1 MTDLRFYST
10 RTAAQRLG
18 VSLRT
23 VQLWVE
29 NGRLP
34 AWKTDGGH
42 RRIPA
47 DAVDRMVAEQRNQSA
62 TAAPGAAAE
71 KASAGRAFRVL
82 LVEDDEHLL
91 QIYRMALEALAPQ
104 VEILE
109 ATNGYDGLLLIGSS
123 KPDLV
128 ILDLIMP
135 GIDGFRLCRTID
147 AQLEFASTRIVVV
160 TSLDKHAINDRGGI
174 PAHIRVF
181 SKPIPMSVLQSLV
194 VTLQAAPPGS
204 PG

>member
-10 RTAAQRLG
+10 KTAAEMLG

-47 DAVDRMVAEQRNQSA
+47 DAVDRMVADQRSQ
-62 TAAPGAAAE
+62 TAATTTPAAPA
-71 KASAGRAFRVL
+71 ARAFRVL
-82 LVEDDEHLL
+82 LMEDDEHLL
-91 QIYRMALEALAPQ
+91 QIYRMALEALSPS

-109 ATNGYDGLLLIGSS
+109 AANGYDGLLLIGSS

-128 ILDLIMP
+128 VLDLIMP
-135 GIDGFRLCRTID
+135 GIDGFRLCRTLD
-147 AQLEFASTRIVVV
+147 AQQEFAATRIVVV
-160 TSLDKHAINDRGGI
+160 TSLDKHAIADRGGI

-194 VTLQAAPPGS
+194 VTLRVS
-204 PG
+204 PGAAG

>member
-10 RTAAQRLG
+10 KTAAEMLG

-47 DAVDRMVAEQRNQSA
+47 DAVDRMVADQRNQAAAPTA
-62 TAAPGAAAE
+62 TAARP
-71 KASAGRAFRVL
+71 FRVL

-91 QIYRMALEALAPQ
+91 QIYRMALETLSPP
-104 VEILE
+104 VEILD
-109 ATNGYDGLLLIGSS
+109 ATNGYDGLLLIGSN

-128 ILDLIMP
+128 VLDLIMP

-147 AQLEFASTRIVVV
+147 AQQEFAATRIVVV
-160 TSLDKHAINDRGGI
+160 TSLDKHAIADRGGI

-194 VTLQAAPPGS
+194 MTLQVS
-204 PG
+204 PGATA

>member
-10 RTAAQRLG
+10 KTAAEMLG

-47 DAVDRMVAEQRNQSA
+47 DAVDRMVAEQRHQSA
-62 TAAPGAAAE
+62 PARRAPAPPA
-71 KASAGRAFRVL
+71 RPFRVL

-91 QIYRMALEALAPQ
+91 QIYRMALETLDPP

-128 ILDLIMP
+128 VLDLIMP

-147 AQLEFASTRIVVV
+147 AQQEFAATRIAVV
-160 TSLDKHAINDRGGI
+160 TSLDKHAIADRGGV
-174 PAHIRVF
+174 PPHIRVF

-194 VTLQAAPPGS
+194 VTLQVS
-204 PG
+204 PGTPA

>member
-10 RTAAQRLG
+10 KTAAEMLG

-47 DAVDRMVAEQRNQSA
+47 DAVDRMVADQRNQAAAPTA
-62 TAAPGAAAE
+62 TAARP
-71 KASAGRAFRVL
+71 FRVL

-91 QIYRMALEALAPQ
+91 QIYRMALETLSPP
-104 VEILE
+104 VEILD
-109 ATNGYDGLLLIGSS
+109 ATNGYDGLLLIGSN

-128 ILDLIMP
+128 VLDLIMP

-147 AQLEFASTRIVVV
+147 AQQEFAATRIVVV
-160 TSLDKHAINDRGGI
+160 TSLDKHAIADRGGI

-194 VTLQAAPPGS
+194 VTLQVS
-204 PG
+204 PGATA

>member
-10 RTAAQRLG
+10 RTAAEMLG

-47 DAVDRMVAEQRNQSA
+47 DSVDRMVADQRSQ
-62 TAAPGAAAE
+62 TAAPTTAAA
-71 KASAGRAFRVL
+71 APAGRAFRVL

-91 QIYRMALEALAPQ
+91 QIYRMALETLNPS

-128 ILDLIMP
+128 LLDLIMP

-147 AQLEFASTRIVVV
+147 AQQEFAATRIVVV
-160 TSLDKHAINDRGGI
+160 TSLDKHAIADRGGI
-174 PAHIRVF
+174 PGHIRVF

-194 VTLQAAPPGS
+194 VTLQVS
-204 PG
+204 PGTPA

>member
-10 RTAAQRLG
+10 KTAAEMLG

-47 DAVDRMVAEQRNQSA
+47 DAVDRMVAEQRHQSA
-62 TAAPGAAAE
+62 PARGAAAQP
-71 KASAGRAFRVL
+71 ARPFRVL

-91 QIYRMALEALAPQ
+91 QIYRMALETLDPP

-128 ILDLIMP
+128 VLDLIMP

-147 AQLEFASTRIVVV
+147 AQQEFAATRIAVV
-160 TSLDKHAINDRGGI
+160 TSLDKHAIADRGGV
-174 PAHIRVF
+174 PPHIRVF

-194 VTLQAAPPGS
+194 VTLQIS
-204 PG
+204 PGTPA

>member
-10 RTAAQRLG
+10 RTAAEMLG

-47 DAVDRMVAEQRNQSA
+47 DAVDRMVAEQRHQSA
-62 TAAPGAAAE
+62 PASPAAAPPA
-71 KASAGRAFRVL
+71 RPFRVL

-91 QIYRMALEALAPQ
+91 QIYRMALDALDPR

-128 ILDLIMP
+128 VLDLIMP

-147 AQLEFASTRIVVV
+147 AQQEFATTRIAVV
-160 TSLDKHAINDRGGI
+160 TSLDKHAIADRGGI
-174 PAHIRVF
+174 PPHIRVF

-194 VTLQAAPPGS
+194 VTLQVS
-204 PG
+204 PGAPA

>member
-10 RTAAQRLG
+10 KTAAELLG

-47 DAVDRMVAEQRNQSA
+47 DSVDRMVADQRSQ
-62 TAAPGAAAE
+62 TAASTTAAA
-71 KASAGRAFRVL
+71 APAGRAFRVL

-91 QIYRMALEALAPQ
+91 QIYRMALETLNPP

-135 GIDGFRLCRTID
+135 GIDGFRLCRTIN
-147 AQLEFASTRIVVV
+147 AQQEFAATRIVVV
-160 TSLDKHAINDRGGI
+160 TSLDKHAIADRGGI

-194 VTLQAAPPGS
+194 VTLQVGPGT
-204 PG
+204 PA

>member
-10 RTAAQRLG
+10 KTAAEMLG

-47 DAVDRMVAEQRNQSA
+47 DAVDRMVAEQRHQSA
-62 TAAPGAAAE
+62 PARR
-71 KASAGRAFRVL
+71 ASAPPARPFRVL

-91 QIYRMALEALAPQ
+91 QIYRMALETLDPP

-128 ILDLIMP
+128 VLDLIMP
-135 GIDGFRLCRTID
+135 GIDGFRLCRTLD
-147 AQLEFASTRIVVV
+147 AQQEFAATRIAVV
-160 TSLDKHAINDRGGI
+160 TSLDKHAIADRGGV
-174 PAHIRVF
+174 PPHIRVF

-194 VTLQAAPPGS
+194 VTLQVS
-204 PG
+204 PGTPA

>member
-10 RTAAQRLG
+10 RTAAEMLG

-47 DAVDRMVAEQRNQSA
+47 DSVDRMVADQRSQTAAPA
-62 TAAPGAAAE
+62 TAAAAP
-71 KASAGRAFRVL
+71 AGRAFRVL

-91 QIYRMALEALAPQ
+91 QIYRMALEALNPS

-128 ILDLIMP
+128 LLDLIMP

-147 AQLEFASTRIVVV
+147 AQQEFAATRIVVV
-160 TSLDKHAINDRGGI
+160 TSLDKHAIADRGGI
-174 PAHIRVF
+174 PGHIRVF

-194 VTLQAAPPGS
+194 VTLQVGPGT
-204 PG
+204 PA

>member
-10 RTAAQRLG
+10 KTAAEMLG

-47 DAVDRMVAEQRNQSA
+47 DAVDRMVADQRNQAAAPMA
-62 TAAPGAAAE
+62 TAARP
-71 KASAGRAFRVL
+71 FRVL

-91 QIYRMALEALAPQ
+91 QIYRMALETLSPP
-104 VEILE
+104 VEILD

-128 ILDLIMP
+128 VLDLIMP

-147 AQLEFASTRIVVV
+147 AQQEFAATRIVVV
-160 TSLDKHAINDRGGI
+160 TSLDKHAIADRGGI

-194 VTLQAAPPGS
+194 VTLQVS
-204 PG
+204 PGATA

>member
-10 RTAAQRLG
+10 KTAAEMLG

-47 DAVDRMVAEQRNQSA
+47 DAVDRMVADQRNQ
-62 TAAPGAAAE
+62 TAAPTAAA
-71 KASAGRAFRVL
+71 ARPFRVL

-91 QIYRMALEALAPQ
+91 QIYRMALETLSPP
-104 VEILE
+104 VEILD

-128 ILDLIMP
+128 VLDLIMP

-147 AQLEFASTRIVVV
+147 AQQEFAATRIVVV
-160 TSLDKHAINDRGGI
+160 TSLDKHAIADRGGI

-194 VTLQAAPPGS
+194 VTLQVS
-204 PG
+204 PGATA